1 MVYNFNGRVS
11 KANKDDHRDFRFVWS
26 AGHVN
31 GSIYYAIIT
40 GSPNMAAAVDF
51 LRFLAQPEQQAGA
64 AMIAPYGPLN
74 LRSPALLD
82 KALAEHLPSSY
93 MDTAVDQDDADYV
106 AFWLDKRDAL
116 YERFAAWQAQ

>member
-1 MVYNFNGRVS
+1 VS